1 MKTTMSSKRVVDLC
15 IYVDE
20 NAYSPTADKEKIF
33 DALYHIVL
41 RISHKHKLL

>member
-20 NAYSPTADKEKIF
+20 NAYSPNADKEKIF

-41 RISHKHKLL
+41 RICHKHKLL